1 MTTELNRAVVLNDV
15 LARLGS
21 ARAIEAGSP
30 NVTPEPSKMGC
41 DSLGNPI
48 VGVDY
53 TGGKFRARIRV
64 SDALSGADMRITLYR
79 GDCKDTAAYYYRT
92 AHVALWGSASWA
104 SDDDILDRL
113 VYPRA

>member
-15 LARLGS
+15 LARLGTS
-21 ARAIEAGSP
+21 RAIEAGTP
-30 NVTPEPSKMGC
+30 NVTPEPSKMGR
-41 DSLGNPI
+41 DDYGNPI

-79 GDCKDTAAYYYRT
+79 GDSVEDASYAYRV

-113 VYPRA
+113 VYPRS